1 MYLAKIY
8 VTYKPSILDPQG
20 EVIKSALTRLDYTG
34 ISQVSQCKYFEVKLD
49 ARDVE
54 AANAEVK
61 SFTDSL
67 LINQNTETYRF
78 DLSIVNE
85 DEAIL

>member
-34 ISQVSQCKYFEVKLD
+34 ISQVSQGKYFEVKLD

>member
-34 ISQVSQCKYFEVKLD
+34 ISQVSQGKYFEVKLD

-85 DEAIL
+85 DEATL

>member
-20 EVIKSALTRLDYTG
+20 EVIKSALKRMDYAD
-34 ISQVSQCKYFEVKLD
+34 IQQVAQGKYFEVKLN
-49 ARDVE
+49 AKDVDT
-54 AANAEVK
+54 ASSEVK
-61 SFTDSL
+61 SFTEAL

-78 DLSIVNE
+78 DLSLVE
-85 DEAIL
+85 DEVEA

>member
-34 ISQVSQCKYFEVKLD
+34 ISQVSQGKYFEVKLD
-49 ARDVE
+49 ARDDE

>member
-34 ISQVSQCKYFEVKLD
+34 ISQVSQGKYFEVKFD

-54 AANAEVK
+54 AATAEVK

-85 DEAIL
+85 DEATL

>member
-20 EVIKSALTRLDYTG
+20 EVIKSALSRLDYTG
-34 ISQVSQCKYFEVKLD
+34 ISQVSQGKYFEVKLD

>member
-34 ISQVSQCKYFEVKLD
+34 ISQVSQGKYFEVKLD

-67 LINQNTETYRF
+67 LINQNTETYSF

>member
-34 ISQVSQCKYFEVKLD
+34 ISQVSQGKYFEVKLD

-54 AANAEVK
+54 AATVEVK

-85 DEAIL
+85 DEATL

>member
-1 MYLAKIY
+1 MYIAKIY

-34 ISQVSQCKYFEVKLD
+34 ISQVSQGKYFEVKLD

-61 SFTDSL
+61 SFTNSL

>member
-1 MYLAKIY
+1 MYIAKIY

-34 ISQVSQCKYFEVKLD
+34 ISQVSQGKYFEVKLD

>member
-34 ISQVSQCKYFEVKLD
+34 ISQVSQGKYFEVKLD

-54 AANAEVK
+54 AATAEVK

>member
-34 ISQVSQCKYFEVKLD
+34 ISQVSQGKYFEVKLD

-85 DEAIL
+85 DEAII